1 MDLLMM
7 MECGKLS
14 EGEGVSS
21 RTTKTKTSF
30 SSLMSALGSG
40 SEWFSTVNYLKY

>member
-1 MDLLMM
+1 MDLLM

-21 RTTKTKTSF
+21 RTDQTK
-30 SSLMSALGSG
+30 SALGSG